1 MRIMRQAR
9 RAINLL
15 QLALFLFTP
24 QRSLENRWA
33 TSVSHVGQATQWSSS
48 GTGSNMLIAIA
59 LSGLI
64 SRLGIARALFGLTL
78 SGRWSRAIEWRGS
91 TQRRHCEM
99 AA

>member
-1 MRIMRQAR
+1 
-9 RAINLL
+9 
-15 QLALFLFTP
+15 
-24 QRSLENRWA
+24 
-33 TSVSHVGQATQWSSS
+33 
-48 GTGSNMLIAIA
+48 MLIAIA